1 MKLPRFAVAVLALP
15 LLAAIAHAQIT
26 FAFNFNDAAG
36 VGFNESAGGLG
47 ATRQAAL
54 QSAGA
59 TLASYFTGYS
69 ARTVTFDVS
78 TDNAGLFLAAAN
90 SNVTGVTGGGFYKTD
105 AQKNIQD
112 GTVGGTSTIL
122 WNFSYSWDYGD
133 TVGASAFD
141 FKSVA
146 MHEILHTLGFM
157 SFLNGSG
164 QGGALQTSGA
174 PDAWSTY
181 DQFLTNATG
190 TRLVNNAG
198 EFNTSLS
205 GLLSDGSG
213 SDVYFSGANA
223 MAANGGARVHLYSP
237 NTYLAGSSF
246 SHLDTDFY
254 GSNHYIMTHAVG
266 TGLSMRTLSAIE
278 LGILA
283 DLGYS
288 VSATPVPE
296 PAAYAALLGLLA
308 LACAA
313 WRRRAVA

>member
-1 MKLPRFAVAVLALP
+1 MKLPRFAAVLAVP
-15 LLAAIAHAQIT
+15 LFAALSHAQIT
-26 FAFNFNDAAG
+26 FSFNFTDAAG
-36 VGFNESAGGLG
+36 VGFNDTAGGLG

-78 TDNAGLFLAAAN
+78 TDNGGLFLAAA
-90 SNVTGVTGGGFYKTD
+90 SSDVHDITSGGFYKTD

-112 GTVGGTSTIL
+112 GTSGGTNTIH

-133 TVGASAFD
+133 TVGVSSYD

-164 QGGALQTSGA
+164 QGGALQSSGA
-174 PDAWSTY
+174 PDIWSTY

-223 MAANGGARVHLYSP
+223 MAANGGERVHLYSP

-254 GSNHYIMTHAVG
+254 GANHYIMTHAVA
-266 TGLSMRTLSAIE
+266 TGLSVRTLSAVE

-288 VSATPVPE
+288 VSASSVPE
-296 PAAYAALLGLLA
+296 PATCAALLGGLA
-308 LACAA
+308 LALAT
-313 WRRRAVA
+313 WRRRTVA